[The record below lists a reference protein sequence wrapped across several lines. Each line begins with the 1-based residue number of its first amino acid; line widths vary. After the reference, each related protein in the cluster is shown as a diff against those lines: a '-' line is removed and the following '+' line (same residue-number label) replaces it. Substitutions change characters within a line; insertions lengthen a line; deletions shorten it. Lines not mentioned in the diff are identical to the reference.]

1 MSKLPKG
8 FPEYSIM
15 YKTIVLKIKELSNEL
30 KNTEE
35 KEIPNIK
42 KKIRNYQTELNR
54 IKEKFP
60 EGFLKITKKNKYE

>member
-15 YKTIVLKIKELSNEL
+15 YKTILLKIKELSSEL

-42 KKIRNYQTELNR
+42 KKIRDYQTELNR

-60 EGFLKITKKNKYE
+60 EGFLKNTKKNKHG

>member
-60 EGFLKITKKNKYE
+60 DGFFENY

>member
-15 YKTIVLKIKELSNEL
+15 YKTMLLKIKELNSEL

-42 KKIRNYQTELNR
+42 KKIRDYQTELNR

-60 EGFLKITKKNKYE
+60 ERFFEKY